1 MLIAID
7 EQAEARVRLAARATA
22 QLAGLQIDEH
32 APIIM
37 ERKFARCLFAP
48 DQYIVLLP
56 SVLCSSIDRT
66 IARAVGRQTRSNV
79 LMVACGHTAPGK
91 IETRYVIVPLSDEQP
106 SRPGYRLW
114 TDDPRRALH
123 LVGEGDSE
131 PSFQFGRTGLCIEA
145 QPCWKNAR
153 AYDDGIRAAEL
164 ILAAA
169 IRRIKGNPG

>member
-7 EQAEARVRLAARATA
+7 EHAEARVRLAARATA
-22 QLAGLQIDEH
+22 QVAGLQINEH
-32 APIIM
+32 APTIM
-37 ERKFARCLFAP
+37 ERKFAGCLFAP
-48 DQYIVLLP
+48 DQYLVLLP
-56 SVLCSSIDRT
+56 SILCSPIDLT

-114 TDDPRRALH
+114 TDDPRGALH
-123 LVGEGDSE
+123 LVGEGDNE
-131 PSFQFGRTGLCIEA
+131 PSFLLGRNGLCIKA
-145 QPCWKNAR
+145 QQCWKNAR

-164 ILAAA
+164 ILAAS
-169 IRRIKGNPG
+169 IQRINCDPG